1 MHDVKALIAL
11 NKTLEVAAARFTS
24 AVVCPLVQG
33 LALLPITEA
42 LTQELAGAHPE
53 LAHASP
59 PLVESMAPGVA
70 ALAAQL
76 SEGGPVAFIS
86 TEIFGGTGGQDA
98 LVWEGAEIVFALSDN
113 EDKMLAWPN
122 TPISQALRA
131 IGVQADDGKDE
142 FDTVGLG
149 THRSTNGWAKAHA
162 PTKSPNPATTR
173 RL

>member
-11 NKTLEVAAARFTS
+11 KKPLEVVAARFTS

-33 LALLPITEA
+33 LALLPITDA
-42 LTQELAGAHPE
+42 FTQELADAHPE
-53 LAHASP
+53 LVHVSP
-59 PLVESMAPGVA
+59 PLLESMAPGVA

-76 SEGGPVAFIS
+76 SEEGPVAFIS
-86 TEIFGGTGGQDA
+86 TEFFGGTGGQDA
-98 LVWEGAEIVFALSDN
+98 LVWKGSGIVFALSDN
-113 EDKMLAWPN
+113 EDNMLAWPN

-149 THRSTNGWAKAHA
+149 THRSTKGWANAHA
-162 PTKSPNPATTR
+162 ST
-173 RL
+173 